1 MKNYY
6 TLKVLAFLCL
16 LVSCIQLQA
25 QTIVNSLSELMPYLD
40 DDNANVKLVPGT
52 YWITEEDAKN
62 GLYETGTDIVGR
74 LSKSLLLF
82 AGNNSTYDFTDVT
95 INVETKVFQAYGSSY
110 QIYETHTVG
119 NNNVI
124 KNLTLVD
131 VGASEDAPTRGAN
144 SIVMDG
150 ENNRIEGFHCT
161 IRGSFPYGYG
171 DIFGKGGGSVI
182 SHRKH
187 SACLVRGNS
196 NHVKNS
202 TFIHRAY
209 GHGIYFQA
217 ANDPIIEGCRVE
229 GELRT
234 TDEVLAEEG
243 TGSPA
248 DNVDFM
254 TVWGYRLQP
263 GYTFSLQ
270 EDGIRAYNAGETIIN
285 GVELERGT
293 NRPRVIDCEVVKM
306 RSGVTIGWAQGDKY
320 VENCTA
326 LACESGFWC
335 GSDAEV
341 INCRGDASVGPLY
354 SEDVERS
361 NSNIE
366 LTLLNNYVP
375 KYGNTPTM
383 YIAGTNHNVTLK
395 DGTENVDNEIEI
407 LIGGTRLGHRW
418 LAGSGEEPPYKDA
431 NNIVFE
437 NQGYFPITLGANCSQ
452 ANIASCSAVTD
463 NGTNNTINSFTCT
476 PLNSNDIIW
485 ISATPSNIN
494 MDALGETQQLTTT
507 IYPTNATNQNVIYT
521 SNNTSVATVDANGLI
536 TAIGYGATAIT
547 VATLDGEHVSVSAV
561 TVTRDI
567 GINLALA
574 SNGSIASQSTTDF
587 GGLPELAIDGNT
599 DGNFGGGSVSHTSN
613 DAGLKWWQVDLG
625 EDKILWS
632 IVIYNRTGS
641 NYGERLNNFTVSVI
655 DSNGNTT
662 FSEIYVDPPNPSLT
676 IDVDEIT
683 GKIVR
688 IEKTSD
694 RGITLAEVEVYGTS
708 VLSVEETTLNTIKLF
723 PNSVTNQ
730 FTITNS
736 QGAVIKIYNM
746 VGKLMM
752 KTKIQGNSESID
764 VSNFNSGVYY
774 IQINNKGII
783 ASKKMVKN

>member
-1 MKNYY
+1 MKINIKH
-6 TLKVLAFLCL
+6 KVVVFVALLLANL
-16 LVSCIQLQA
+16 SMYA
-25 QTIVNSLSELMPYLD
+25 QTVNSLSELMPYLN
-40 DDNANVKLVPGT
+40 DDNVNVKLTPGT

-74 LSKSLLLF
+74 LSKSILLF
-82 AGNNSTYDFTDVT
+82 AGNNSTYDFTGVT

-110 QIYETHTVG
+110 QVYETHTIG

-131 VGASEDAPTRGAN
+131 VGASGDSPTGGAN

-171 DIFGKGGGSVI
+171 DIFGKGGGAVI
-182 SHRKH
+182 SHKKH
-187 SACLVRGNS
+187 SACLVRGNF

-209 GHGIYFQA
+209 GHGIYMQA
-217 ANDPIIEGCRVE
+217 ANDAIIEGCHVE

-306 RSGVTIGWAQGDKY
+306 RSGVTIGWAKGDKY
-320 VENCTA
+320 VENCTT

-335 GSDAEV
+335 GGDAEV

-354 SEDVERS
+354 SEDVGRD
-361 NSNIE
+361 NSNME

-375 KYGNTPTM
+375 KHGNTPTI
-383 YIAGTNHNVTLK
+383 YLAGTSHNVVLK
-395 DGTENVDNEIEI
+395 DGTENVDTEMRI

-418 LAGSGEEPPYKDA
+418 LVGSGEEPPYKDA
-431 NNIVFE
+431 NDIVFE
-437 NQGYFPITLGANCSQ
+437 NQGYFPITLGANC
-452 ANIASCSAVTD
+452 NNASITSCGAVTN
-463 NGTNNTINSFTCT
+463 NGTGNTITSFDCT
-476 PLNSNDIIW
+476 SLSSNDIIW
-485 ISATPSNIN
+485 ISTTPSNIG
-494 MDALGETQQLTTT
+494 LTTIGETQQLTTAV
-507 IYPTNATNQNVIYT
+507 YPTNATNQNVVYT
-521 SNNTSVATVDANGLI
+521 SNDISIATVDSSGLI
-536 TAIGYGATAIT
+536 TAIGYGATTIT
-547 VATLDGEHVSVSAV
+547 AMTLDGGHIAVSSVAV
-561 TVTRDI
+561 TRET

-574 SNGSIASQSTTDF
+574 SNGGVASQSTTDF
-587 GGLPELAIDGNT
+587 GGLPEFAIDGNT
-599 DGNFGGGSVSHTSN
+599 DGDFGGGSVSHTSN

-625 EDKILWS
+625 MDKTLWN
-632 IVIYNRTGS
+632 IVIYNRTGGI
-641 NYGERLNNFTVSVI
+641 NGERLNNFTVSVI
-655 DSNGNTT
+655 DSNGKIT
-662 FSEIYVDPPNPSLT
+662 FSETYVDYPDPSLV
-676 IDVDEIT
+676 IDTGEIT
-683 GKIVR
+683 GRIVK

-694 RGITLAEVEVYGTS
+694 RGITLAEVEVYGAS
-708 VLSVEETTLNTIKLF
+708 VLSVKESVLNTIKIY
-723 PNSVTNQ
+723 PNPIANQ

-736 QGAVIKIYNM
+736 INSIISVYNII
-746 VGKLMM
+746 GKLMM
-752 KTKIQGNSESID
+752 RRSIKSNSED
-764 VSNFNSGVYY
+764 VNISDFNSGLYFVE
-774 IQINNKGII
+774 INNNGIMT
-783 ASKKMVKN
+783 SKKIIKK